1 MFNNRQELKDWISNY
16 IKTKSKKSL
25 HIAIN
30 NSKDIKSDLV
40 NFTKFLPENT
50 KLNQRCFHIL
60 NDIDIIPLCKE
71 CNLKLVN
78 FNNRDKEWKY
88 LEFCST
94 KCSSKNKDVIKKYK
108 ETNKKKYGFDNIS
121 KTEYFR
127 ESMIKHNQETY
138 GVDWYITSDDFR
150 EKSKISCLKKYGFD
164 NYTKTEE
171 FKSKMSTI
179 FLEKY
184 GVDWYAKS
192 QEFKDKFKEKSL
204 EIYGVEHPMLNE
216 KVKSKVSKTIF
227 ERYGEKWYILTKE
240 FKEYCFVFNFNK
252 YGNPIFSY
260 KLKEYKLPSGKVV
273 KVQGYENFALD
284 ILLKKYN
291 EDEISITYADI
302 KDEIGTINYLLESQS
317 KIYLPDI
324 YIKTDNKII
333 EVKSKY
339 TYLIEESKNIVKKE
353 TCISMGIDFEFWI
366 IDKKGKLIDI
376 K

>member
-60 NDIDIIPLCKE
+60 NDLDIIPLCKE

-179 FLEKY
+179 FLKKY

-240 FKEYCFVFNFNK
+240 FKEYCFVSNFNK

-302 KDEIGTINYLLESQS
+302 KEEIGTINYLLESQS

>member
-60 NDIDIIPLCKE
+60 NDLDIIPLCKE

-240 FKEYCFVFNFNK
+240 FKEYCFVSNFNK

-302 KDEIGTINYLLESQS
+302 KEEIGTINYLLESQS

-324 YIKTDNKII
+324 YIKTYNKII